1 MSRRGVLLTI
11 AALVGVLAAAAL
23 GLWAREQAA
32 GSGPRPS
39 DAAPDGPV
47 REIALI
53 SNVVDGTVTLV
64 DLGAR
69 AVVGALDIKPDGA
82 RVGPFR
88 DPAQWLAQ
96 PTIEASGGL
105 NYAQDT
111 DLSRDGEVLFVSR
124 GHLGDVAAF
133 EIATGDLLWRTP
145 IAGIRADHMARS
157 PDGTRLYVA
166 ALVYGG
172 DVVEVLDTATGE
184 RVGAFGTGRW
194 PHDVHVSAD
203 GDRIWVASLGDMQ
216 VPVAERGDEARAYE
230 VTVVERDG
238 LAEQARHAFDAG
250 IRPFA
255 ITEDESTLYAQ
266 LSNAHAVIARDL
278 GTGQTRRLDLPVAD
292 GVTEADWDFEAPH
305 HGLALTPDET
315 RLCLAGRASDYA
327 AIVATDGVASDGV
340 ATDGVAT
347 DGVAGD
353 GLELL
358 ATVPVGD
365 APSWAAL
372 DAAGELCVLANTRS
386 DDVSL
391 VSMRALEE
399 VARLPAGRAPK
410 HVTIGPVPAA
420 VLEPV
425 TGL

>member
-1 MSRRGVLLTI
+1 MSRRGILLTL
-11 AALVGVLAAAAL
+11 AAIVGVLAAAAL
-23 GLWAREQAA
+23 GLWAREQAVGA
-32 GSGPRPS
+32 GPRAS
-39 DAAPDGPV
+39 DAPPSGAT
-47 REIALI
+47 REIALV
-53 SNVVDGTVTLV
+53 SNVVDGTVTLL
-64 DLGAR
+64 DLEAL

-96 PTIEASGGL
+96 PTIEESGGL

-133 EIATGDLLWRTP
+133 EIATGELLWRTP
-145 IAGIRADHMARS
+145 IAGIRADHMAIS

-166 ALVYGG
+166 ALVFGG
-172 DVVEVLDTATGE
+172 DVVEVLDTASGE

-203 GDRIWVASLGDMQ
+203 GERIRVASLGDMQ
-216 VPVAERGDEARAYE
+216 RPVAERGDEPRAYE

-250 IRPFA
+250 VRPFA
-255 ITEDESTLYAQ
+255 VTDDGSTLYAQ

-278 GTGQTRRLDLPVAD
+278 ASGETRRLDLPVAD

-305 HGLALTPDET
+305 HGLALIPDET

-327 AIVATDGVASDGV
+327 AIVATE
-340 ATDGVAT
+340 
-347 DGVAGD
+347 GVAGD

-365 APSWAAL
+365 APSWAAV

-391 VSMRALEE
+391 VSMTALEE

-410 HVTIGPVPAA
+410 HVTIGAVPVSVLDAA
-420 VLEPV
+420 RDR
-425 TGL
+425 